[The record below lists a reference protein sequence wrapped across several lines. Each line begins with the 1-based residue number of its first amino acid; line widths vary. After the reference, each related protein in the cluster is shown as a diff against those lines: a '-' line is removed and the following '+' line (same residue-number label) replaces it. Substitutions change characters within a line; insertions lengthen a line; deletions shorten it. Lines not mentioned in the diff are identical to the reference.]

1 MGRAERRVHGLCS
14 TILTSGINMEK
25 VIEVKNLSK
34 HYKNVMGEKVFKAL
48 DGISLDVEKG
58 GIFGLLGPNG
68 SGKTTLLK
76 LLLGLIFPSGG
87 TAAVLGKSPRDV
99 PSKRKIGYLPENP
112 CYYDFLN
119 PVELLNFYGSLAG
132 YNLPVTKDR
141 AYVLLEKVGLAG
153 FAKTR
158 IRNFSKGMLQR
169 MGLAISLINDPELL
183 FLDEPTIGLDPIGAV
198 EIQSFLL
205 QLKSEGKTIFLCSH
219 ILSQVQDSCDSI
231 AIIHR
236 GRLIRKGRL
245 DELLTTKDELSVVIK
260 GRDTIEGRERLRASA
275 RQSGY
280 EIVDISEKKD
290 SLKDLFIKLINEEA

>member
-1 MGRAERRVHGLCS
+1 
-14 TILTSGINMEK
+14 MEK
-25 VIEVKNLSK
+25 VVEIKNLNK
-34 HYKNVMGEKVFKAL
+34 HYRNVMGEKVFKAL

-58 GIFGLLGPNG
+58 EIFGLLGPNG
-68 SGKTTLLK
+68 GGKTTLLK
-76 LLLGLIFPSGG
+76 LLLGLIFPNGG
-87 TAAVLGKSPRDV
+87 TALVLGKSPRDV
-99 PSKRKIGYLPENP
+99 ASKKKIGYLPENP
-112 CYYDFLN
+112 YYYDFLN

-132 YNLPVTKDR
+132 CNSSITKSR
-141 AYVLLEKVGLAG
+141 AYVLLEKVGLAS

-169 MGLAISLINDPELL
+169 IGLAISLINDPELL
-183 FLDEPTIGLDPIGAV
+183 FLDEPTIGLDPIGTV

-205 QLKSEGKTIFLCSH
+205 QLKLEGKTIFLCSH

-231 AIIHR
+231 AIIHK
-236 GRLIRKGRL
+236 GHLIRKGRL
-245 DELLTTKDELSVVIK
+245 DELLTAKDELSIVVQ

-280 EIVDISEKKD
+280 EIIDISEKKD

>member
-1 MGRAERRVHGLCS
+1 
-14 TILTSGINMEK
+14 MEK
-25 VIEVKNLSK
+25 VVEIKNLNK

-48 DGISLDVEKG
+48 DGVSLDVEKG
-58 GIFGLLGPNG
+58 EIFGLLGPNG
-68 SGKTTLLK
+68 GGKTTLLK
-76 LLLGLIFPSGG
+76 LLLGLIFPNGG
-87 TAAVLGKSPRDV
+87 TALVLGKSPRDV
-99 PSKRKIGYLPENP
+99 ASKKKIGYLPENP

-119 PVELLNFYGSLAG
+119 PVELLSFYGSLAG
-132 YNLPVTKDR
+132 CNSSLTKSR

-169 MGLAISLINDPELL
+169 VGLAISLINDPELL
-183 FLDEPTIGLDPIGAV
+183 FLDEPTIGLDPIGTV

-219 ILSQVQDSCDSI
+219 ILSQVQDSCDNI

-236 GRLIRKGRL
+236 GKLIRKGRL
-245 DELLTTKDELSVVIK
+245 NELLTTKDELSVVVK

-275 RQSGY
+275 RQGGY

-290 SLKDLFIKLINEEA
+290 SLKDLFIKLINEEAKK